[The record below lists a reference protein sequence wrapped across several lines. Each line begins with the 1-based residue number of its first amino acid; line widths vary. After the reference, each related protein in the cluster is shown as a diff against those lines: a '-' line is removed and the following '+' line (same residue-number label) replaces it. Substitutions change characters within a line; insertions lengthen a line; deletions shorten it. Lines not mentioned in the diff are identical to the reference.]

1 MAFQGGDEALTTTDC
16 TNTLKRSRYSNKAV
30 SNSNI
35 SHKHYY
41 SNTGV
46 TKRQNTL
53 KLNVLWSSA

>member
-16 TNTLKRSRYSNKAV
+16 TNLLKRSRYSNKAV
-30 SNSNI
+30 SNSYI

-46 TKRQNTL
+46 TKGKIL
-53 KLNVLWSSA
+53 